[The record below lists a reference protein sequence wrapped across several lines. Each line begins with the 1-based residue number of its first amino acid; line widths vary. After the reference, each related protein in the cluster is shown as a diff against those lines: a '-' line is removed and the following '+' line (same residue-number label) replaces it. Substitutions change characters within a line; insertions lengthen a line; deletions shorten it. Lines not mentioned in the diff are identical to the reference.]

1 MEPLQ
6 VYAALFTTVFFN
18 AVITGAIVSY
28 YHDKTRRETALRLYQ
43 GGLIAASDLNSPRI
57 DQLGFGVPLDTSP
70 DEPSRHSPRQP
81 LAPDTAAYDEI
92 FKSVRGKC

>member
-6 VYAALFTTVFFN
+6 IYAALFTTVFFN
-18 AVITGAIVSY
+18 SLITGAIVSY
-28 YHDKTRRETALRLYQ
+28 YHEKMLKAVALNRYQRGVITA
-43 GGLIAASDLNSPRI
+43 ADLPSM
-57 DQLGFGVPLDTSP
+57 P
-70 DEPSRHSPRQP
+70 DMGHYPDSEDPPTYRPGSPRQP